1 MTKHVIRGRYSYLL
15 GSTALMGLQA
25 LASPAAASDGVK
37 LSLGGFL
44 YNAFGAT
51 FDDDGAGEAGDN
63 VNTVGVGHDGEIQF
77 EGAVTL
83 DNGVTV
89 GARFDLEAGD
99 EDGDQFDQSYG
110 YFSGGWGEIRIGL
123 VDGAA
128 GSSYMLPPGST
139 SNFGPYSPNTI
150 GAVLSPGLFDP
161 ENTITV
167 RDKPIKVVYYSPTW
181 SGFSFGVSF
190 TPNDD
195 EKAYNDGDNVDG
207 SWRANKPEGS
217 ASNNVGL
224 NVHYEH
230 QGENWG
236 IVAGAAAYIEG
247 DVNKAGPED
256 AEQAG
261 YNAGVN
267 LNFGAWTFGVA
278 GTYFTN
284 ENGQDQDL
292 WLIGT
297 GFTYAWDAWT
307 LGAGWAH
314 GTRDVAGFSDD
325 DQLDRAGVTANYA
338 MAPGI
343 SLDAGIFYT
352 WAEAADDADDPND
365 NYDAIEFSV
374 GSALEF

>member
-1 MTKHVIRGRYSYLL
+1 MTGRRNHLYRLLL
-15 GSTALMGLQA
+15 GTTALAGLQA
-25 LASPAAASDGVK
+25 LAAATAASDGVK

-51 FDDDGAGEAGDN
+51 FDDDSEGEIGDD
-63 VNTVGVGHDGEIQF
+63 VNTVGIGHDGEIQF
-77 EGAVTL
+77 EGEVTL

-110 YFSGGWGEIRIGL
+110 YFSGGWGELRVGL

-139 SNFGPYSPNTI
+139 SNFGPYSPNNI

-161 ENTITV
+161 ENSITV
-167 RDKPIKVVYYSPTW
+167 RDKPIYLVFFCPSW
-181 SGFSFGVSF
+181 CGFSFGASF

-195 EKAYNDGDNVDG
+195 EKAYNAGDNVDG

-230 QGENWG
+230 EGDGWG
-236 IVAGAAAYIEG
+236 VVAGAAAYIEG

-267 LNFGAWTFGVA
+267 MSLGSWTFGVA

-292 WLIGT
+292 WLVGT

-314 GTRDVAGFSDD
+314 GTRDVTGFSDD
-325 DQLDRAGVTANYA
+325 DQLDRAGVTAIYE
-338 MAPGI
+338 MGPGI
-343 SLDAGIFYT
+343 SLVAGVFYT
-352 WAEAADDADDPND
+352 WAEAADDADDPAD
-365 NYDAIEFSV
+365 GYDAIEFSV
-374 GSALEF
+374 GSAIEF